1 MFDSSNFIQ
10 PSDYIGEY
18 TKAVRGGGS
27 KKPGPEINLMF
38 MNKEQFKEWLKK
50 VAKPEPAIA
59 E

>member
-10 PSDYIGEY
+10 PSDYIGEN

-38 MNKEQFKEWLKK
+38 MNKEQFEQWLKK
-50 VAKPEPAIA
+50 VAEPEPIA
-59 E
+59 